1 MAVAKSLSTDAAV
14 CNTIGCRRKT
24 WDGRAGSKCCR
35 TCAASNGMQ
44 HASRKSGS
52 ARCRDAVAR
61 RGMEKQGRT
70 AAALVL
76 LPKTRTT
83 GPHASTRTSMAEM
96 AETRWTWMD
105 GNPVATYCA
114 HTCTC
119 VRAHTRSHASIPHA
133 HLREHTGAY
142 ARMHEDKHAR
152 MHACTHACTHACR
165 PVSDHAVSTPI
176 QAAMPHSTRPGKC
189 ITAGCGRRT

>member
-1 MAVAKSLSTDAAV
+1 MAVAQSLSTDAAV
-14 CNTIGCRRKT
+14 CNTIGCRREAGMGGLVPSAAVRVQLPMACSMRAENPEVHGAGMQSRDVGWKSRVALLPHLCCYPKHEPRGHMRAQEPL
-24 WDGRAGSKCCR
+24 WQKWQKHDGRGW
-35 TCAASNGMQ
+35 
-44 HASRKSGS
+44 
-52 ARCRDAVAR
+52 
-61 RGMEKQGRT
+61 METPSPRT
-70 AAALVL
+70 A
-76 LPKTRTT
+76 RT
-83 GPHASTRTSMAEM
+83 HA
-96 AETRWTWMD
+96 
-105 GNPVATYCA
+105 
-114 HTCTC
+114 H